1 MKNALDLIKN
11 EIRELY
17 PYKVDETC
25 CAIKL
30 DANENP
36 YPLPDEIK
44 DMVRNALSETSLN
57 RYPDPYA
64 GELKGLI
71 SRWLPIPEDS
81 LMLGNG
87 SDELIQAI
95 LIATS
100 WGSPAVDRKS
110 VV

>member
-71 SRWLPIPEDS
+71 SRWLPLPEDC

-87 SDELIQAI
+87 SAGFVQVTTFAP
-95 LIATS
+95 
-100 WGSPAVDRKS
+100 SPRLS
-110 VV
+110 